1 LYQHASTISE
11 NRLNG
16 VALCGDGIGQTAG
29 RLGIMIGNASMKD
42 AVQTLDRRQ
51 MRRGTHVAVLIT
63 HFETKRLYGSI
74 C

>member
-1 LYQHASTISE
+1 
-11 NRLNG
+11 
-16 VALCGDGIGQTAG
+16 
-29 RLGIMIGNASMKD
+29 MKD